1 MAHAYIPGLR
11 VTDFITFERERRLP
25 LRGRVLV
32 EQGQRVTAGTVVAR
46 GSAYVV
52 NVSLVTT
59 RPASSRLTR
68 VASTPNGPMSQRV
81 VMPATI
87 SSACPSADRAT

>member
-1 MAHAYIPGLR
+1 MTRTAATATSEQQASS
-11 VTDFITFERERRLP
+11 VSCAQ
-25 LRGRVLV
+25 RGRS
-32 EQGQRVTAGTVVAR
+32 AGTVVAR

-68 VASTPNGPMSQRV
+68 VASTPNGPMSQCV